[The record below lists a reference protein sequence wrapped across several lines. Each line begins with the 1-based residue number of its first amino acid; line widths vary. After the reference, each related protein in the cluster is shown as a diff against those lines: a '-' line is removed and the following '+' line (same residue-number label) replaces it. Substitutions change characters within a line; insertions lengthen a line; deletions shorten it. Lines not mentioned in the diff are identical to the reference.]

1 MTTGERIKHLREK
14 QGLTQVQLA
23 DKLNISKQT
32 LYKYENNITSHIPGD
47 IVKNASFILN
57 VSPAYLMGWNDKEQ
71 SATPPNYEKHI
82 TDFLKSNDTFIKS
95 FVKTYMEIPKSTRIT
110 IQHFFKKVANNI
122 EETNPIFTTKTTS
135 SPTDTPPERI
145 SAPYEQSFK
154 TIPYYYGLSAGTGI
168 YHLGNDYSELID
180 IPNTPEYKY
189 VTYAAKVNGDS
200 MQPTF
205 IDGETVLIARDIT
218 PLVSETGVFVIDG
231 EMFIKERGKDRL
243 ISHNPKYEDIILS
256 EYMNIVCEGK
266 VIGKL

>member
-1 MTTGERIKHLREK
+1 MEEKNFKQVDILERAKPYCEEYNVKLTKSDLSQYLSGKVMPK
-14 QGLTQVQLA
+14 QA
-23 DKLNISKQT
+23 KL
-32 LYKYENNITSHIPGD
+32 
-47 IVKNASFILN
+47 FILSKALG
-57 VSPAYLMGWNDKEQ
+57 VRSSWLLGYD
-71 SATPPNYEKHI
+71 NYE
-82 TDFLKSNDTFIKS
+82 DDSSNKTDTFIKAFEKAYNGLS
-95 FVKTYMEIPKSTRIT
+95 HTEKKAIHT
-110 IQHFFKKVANNI
+110 FFKKVAFNI
-122 EETNPIFTTKTTS
+122 EETQSVP
-135 SPTDTPPERI
+135 PTDTPPERI
-145 SAPYEQSFK
+145 SAPFKQSSK

-180 IPNTPEYKY
+180 IPNNPEYKH

-218 PLVSETGVFVIDG
+218 PLVGETGVFVIDG

-256 EYMNIVCEGK
+256 EYMNIVCEGN